1 MNIIKKF
8 LSALSITLSVVMSA
22 GCGQGDAVYEVQD
35 VPAAGISG
43 ESGKNSEEAAGRESQ
58 DPPPDAGADTG
69 SPEDEKPQ
77 LLYVYVCGAIVNPGV
92 YDLPEGSRVY
102 ELIRA
107 AGGLLEDADD
117 RTLNQ
122 AEKLIDGMQIT
133 VYTKEEAA
141 DMPDPSSGISP
152 SDKSISE
159 AGSQKV
165 NLNTA
170 DADRLTTLS
179 GIGEARAKAIIAYRE
194 QNGGFQCIE
203 DIMKI
208 EGIKEKLFE
217 KIKEQI
223 EV

>member
-1 MNIIKKF
+1 MNIIKNF
-8 LSALSITLSVVMSA
+8 LSALSITLGVVMSA
-22 GCGQGDAVYEVQD
+22 GCGQGEAIYEVQD
-35 VPAAGISG
+35 ASAAGISD
-43 ESGKNSEEAAGRESQ
+43 ESGEDSEEAGRESK
-58 DPPPDAGADTG
+58 DLSPDAGADTET
-69 SPEDEKPQ
+69 PEDEKPP
-77 LLYVYVCGAIVNPGV
+77 LLYVYVCGAIANPGV

-107 AGGLLEDADD
+107 AGGLLEEADD

-141 DMPDPSSGISP
+141 DMPDPSSGTSP
-152 SDKSISE
+152 SGKSE